1 MVALRLRLRLGLRF
15 GLVVARNHESTRAV
29 GDGGGCSVDKLG
41 LYAMGSVPLALSGAR
56 QAFSFVKEVLWAAC
70 Q

>member
-1 MVALRLRLRLGLRF
+1 M
-15 GLVVARNHESTRAV
+15 VVARNHESTRAV